1 MIRAARLRH
10 RVTLLRPES
19 PFDEINGCD
28 TRYLP
33 VREVWAELLKPGFVS
48 RAVFGDAAAVEVTQG
63 MRLRPVEVAKGWRIR
78 EGAREFTVEHVDDT
92 RQGEIILTTS
102 EVQM

>member
-1 MIRAARLRH
+1 MIHIAKMRH
-10 RVTLLRPES
+10 RVTLLRPEN
-19 PFDEINGCD
+19 PLDEINGCD